1 MGLQRSD
8 TTECLH
14 MHVLPIYSRIYT
26 HIFMYIYPYT
36 HVLPIYS
43 VSDHPVVF
51 LFGHSFTVG
60 HFRLLLI
67 FNVIN
72 IKSNTKMSIMIY
84 KILSAYIILLRL
96 E

>member
-1 MGLQRSD
+1 MGLPESD

-14 MHVLPIYSRIYT
+14 MHVL
-26 HIFMYIYPYT
+26 
-36 HVLPIYS
+36 IYS
-43 VSDHPVVF
+43 VSDYPVIF
-51 LFGHSFTVG
+51 LFGHSSTVG

-67 FNVIN
+67 FSVIN
-72 IKSNTKMSIMIY
+72 IKSNPKMNIMIH